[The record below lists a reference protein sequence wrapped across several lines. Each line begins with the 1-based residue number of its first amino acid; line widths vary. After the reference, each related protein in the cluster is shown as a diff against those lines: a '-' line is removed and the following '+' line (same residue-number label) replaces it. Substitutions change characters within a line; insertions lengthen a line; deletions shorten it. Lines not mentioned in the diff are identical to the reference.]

1 MTSLIERI
9 QKTDARW
16 IVIFNHTM
24 LLAFGLAA
32 ACVQRRPEQIA
43 FAFVVAYLAELLIS
57 KVRGD
62 TWSVTLDHFKS
73 ATVIVLGLLIF
84 LLSRHWWFYGA
95 AAFVA
100 IASKTLILRPSG
112 QHAYNPTGFAIL
124 AMVAVFP
131 HHVFVRGD
139 QYNGYLLPY
148 IVVLALGVV
157 TTYVVDR
164 WRQTVSYIAGS
175 LLTSL
180 IVSAFDPQRE
190 LLRLFGPDFG
200 VEGLLFMLF
209 MFTDPKTSPRSHR
222 LQLLSGMVIGVLNV
236 SFRTLEFA
244 YSQFLAIFIVASFV
258 APWFELIENRISAFS
273 IRSEAPK
280 EGPLPR
286 TLVWLLLLIVAA
298 MPISAYLL
306 KVESWPLTDYRM
318 FTERKTIQ
326 QSTALL
332 IRVDDV
338 RINLSRSYLGLHFLI
353 ESLIRSN
360 RMESATQVVR
370 HIYKS
375 HLSAGGRPGKV
386 LTVER
391 IRLSPEGTIVVSESL
406 LTFKVR
412 ESYDQ

>member
-1 MTSLIERI
+1 MKLIERI
-9 QKTDARW
+9 RNFDARW
-16 IVIFNHTM
+16 IVIFNHTS
-24 LLAFGLAA
+24 LLIFGLAA
-32 ACVQRRPEQIA
+32 ACVQRRPEQIV

-62 TWSVTLDHFKS
+62 SWAVTKDHFKS

-95 AAFVA
+95 AALLA

-124 AMVAVFP
+124 SMVAVFP

-148 IVVLALGVV
+148 LVVLALGVL
-157 TTYVVDR
+157 TTYLVDR
-164 WRQTVSYIAGS
+164 WRQTVCYVIGS

-222 LQLLSGMVIGVLNV
+222 LQVLSGLVIGVLNV

-258 APWFELIENRISAFS
+258 APWFDVVEKGIASLSMK
-273 IRSEAPK
+273 SETPK
-280 EGPLPR
+280 GGLLPR
-286 TLVWLLLLIVAA
+286 PLTGLLLILVAA
-298 MPISAYLL
+298 IPILAYLL

-332 IRVDDV
+332 IRVDDN
-338 RINLSRSYLGLHFLI
+338 RIQLSRSYLGLHFLV
-353 ESLIRSN
+353 ESLIRSK
-360 RMESATQVVR
+360 RVETAMQVVR
-370 HIYKS
+370 YLYKS
-375 HLSAGGRPGKV
+375 HVSAGGKPGNV
-386 LTVER
+386 LIVER
-391 IRLSPEGTIVVSESL
+391 LRLNPEGNVVVTESL
-406 LTFKVR
+406 LKFKVR